1 MQQDGEDVKHF
12 VPTAGGWPDTSLSWG
27 QGGTL
32 NAVDNS
38 DGFTGLGS
46 HSN

>member
-1 MQQDGEDVKHF
+1 MQQNGEDIKHL

-32 NAVDNS
+32 NAVGNFDR
-38 DGFTGLGS
+38 FTELGS
-46 HSN
+46 NSN